1 MSKKP
6 FVISILVLLVIV
18 AGASFYILN
27 NKIVSEPKVT
37 VPKRVSILLAS
48 DLQLVAVDGLK
59 EGLKEF
65 GYIEGKD
72 VVIDVKNPK
81 GDRDLTKTMAAE
93 IVASKPDLVVSVST
107 SASSAIKDADKEAAL
122 PVVFA
127 DVGNF
132 KELGIENIQHPG
144 GFMTGVVVDN
154 VPAAPKRMEILKTLL
169 PGMKRVGILVNNKHV
184 SYNEILKTHEDGAK
198 KLGLKITWYNVTKKE
213 EVSPA
218 MVKFIA
224 DKPDAFMTTS
234 EATISGNAPLIALPS
249 ASDSISAGIVASTL
263 ASPAMPITPAA
274 LLATITAVAPASC
287 AKRTLISNAQP
298 PRSTMSTCPAYAP
311 AGEAWQLN
319 VGVALPSLAST
330 TLPLKLAG
338 VAGGPNC
345 AVPYS

>member
-234 EATISGNAPLIALPS
+234 EATISGNAPLIAPVLRKAKIPS
-249 ASDSISAGIVASTL
+249 IDFNFERGVSSGYLMVYGVGRFDTGKQAARIIDKVLKGEKPGNIPVEFASSLKFEINAAMAEEMGIKIPES
-263 ASPAMPITPAA
+263 
-274 LLATITAVAPASC
+274 LLLQANKVY
-287 AKRTLISNAQP
+287 R
-298 PRSTMSTCPAYAP
+298 
-311 AGEAWQLN
+311 
-319 VGVALPSLAST
+319 
-330 TLPLKLAG
+330 
-338 VAGGPNC
+338 
-345 AVPYS
+345 